1 MKRGSE
7 VRGLGVE
14 HIRFD
19 GTVLEL
25 LDQRALPTHTT
36 MVRCVDAATAAGA
49 IRDMVV
55 RGAPAIGI
63 TAAYGMAMAAQQGHD
78 LDQAAAILKGARPTA
93 VNLAWAVDK
102 MCELAP
108 AEMVDAAR
116 ALHAEDVRIN
126 KAIGDHGAA
135 LLEGTVSLYTHCN
148 TGALAT
154 GGYGTAL
161 GVVRSAWSAGRLE
174 RVYAGETRPYLQGAR
189 LTAWECLQEGIP
201 CTLVTDST
209 AASLMAAGTVHAVV
223 VGADRV
229 AANGDVANKIGTL
242 GLAVLARHFGI
253 PFYVAVPTSTLDPH
267 TPSGAEIPIEQRDAS
282 EVRGHRN
289 EVWAADVDVFNPAFD
304 VTPAALVT
312 AWVTEDGVWH
322 PPAR

>member
-1 MKRGSE
+1 MADTI
-7 VRGLGVE
+7 E

-19 GTVLEL
+19 GSVLEL
-25 LDQRALPTHTT
+25 LDQRVLPADTAY
-36 MVRCVDAATAAGA
+36 VRCHDAATTAGA

-63 TAAYGMAMAAQQGHD
+63 TAAYGMALAAGRGDD
-78 LDQAAAILKGARPTA
+78 LGAAAATLKAARPTA
-93 VNLAWAVDK
+93 VNLAWAVDR
-102 MCELAP
+102 MRALPSEAIL
-108 AEMVDAAR
+108 DAAR

-126 KAIGDHGAA
+126 KAIGDHGAS
-135 LLEGTVSLYTHCN
+135 LLPRPVRIYTHCN
-148 TGALAT
+148 TGTLAT

-161 GVVRSAWSAGRLE
+161 GVVRSAHERGQLT

-209 AASLMAAGTVHAVV
+209 AASLMAAGEVDAVI

-242 GLAVLARHFGI
+242 GLAVLAKHYGV
-253 PFYVAVPTSTLDPH
+253 PFYVAVPNSTLDPD
-267 TPSGAEIPIEQRDAS
+267 TPDGAGIPIEQRDAG
-282 EVRGHRN
+282 EVKGYRDVR
-289 EVWAADVDVFNPAFD
+289 WAAEVDVFNPAFD
-304 VTPAALVT
+304 VTPAELVT
-312 AWVTEDGVWH
+312 GWVTEHGPWR
-322 PPAR
+322 PPGR